1 VSGIVPGV
9 FVESKAGNAVYFVER
24 FDSKVDRYEN
34 VFVYDQSYKTQNVVV
49 SDYARRVVDEKNGD
63 EFLVLESGKRY
74 EGEAGTPEYRI
85 VDFTNYALR
94 LEFKKKAVTKL
105 PTRARTNSEVRNATS
120 SKLKSW
126 YWRISKVLI
135 VPVLAI
141 FALALSFEDVR
152 KGRSTGLI
160 VALLVYL
167 FYSNMTAY
175 AVATIKKGKGDGA
188 LMLWLIHLVFLA
200 ISLYLLNRRNNN
212 LPFIPSISFM
222 SSKEA
227 KS

>member
-1 VSGIVPGV
+1 M
-9 FVESKAGNAVYFVER
+9 
-24 FDSKVDRYEN
+24 
-34 VFVYDQSYKTQNVVV
+34 
-49 SDYARRVVDEKNGD
+49 RVV
-63 EFLVLESGKRY
+63 LSM
-74 EGEAGTPEYRI
+74 EYRI

-105 PTRARTNSEVRNATS
+105 PTRARPNSEVRNSTS
-120 SKLKSW
+120 PVLNSEW

-175 AVATIKKGKGDGA
+175 AVASIKKGKDDSG
-188 LMLWLIHLVFLA
+188 LLLWFIHLVFLV

-212 LPFIPSISFM
+212 LPFIPSLSFLQK
-222 SSKEA
+222 KEA